1 MLSKGVRTASNA
13 PNTVETLVGH
23 ANDGT
28 TSIERIQGTDEV
40 SSKLDRKL
48 LSEASN
54 VSDCLSSAPNSFS
67 TKSTTATDNNSDDVF
82 EADAA
87 KRRKTED
94 KRSTSDAS
102 VSKYFSKKSSKIDEF
117 EETPIK
123 RNEIL
128 SSLKIE
134 YFEKDVQTKA
144 ADRDEK
150 ISEPFKMIFYEK
162 DSGKSDSKENKKCD
176 DDLEETEI
184 VKIWDDE
191 CEEIDPKS
199 RKTTTV
205 EFSFDQLRKK
215 LVNKTVENSE
225 KESFRRFL
233 AKINPNE
240 NEKAEMELQKEFKKE
255 DFKKLKIFGQVR
267 MLKIFLPNLIRDFFH
282 NAHILKLK
290 KYIECGVCI
299 WSVP

>member
-1 MLSKGVRTASNA
+1 
-13 PNTVETLVGH
+13 
-23 ANDGT
+23 
-28 TSIERIQGTDEV
+28 
-40 SSKLDRKL
+40 
-48 LSEASN
+48 
-54 VSDCLSSAPNSFS
+54 
-67 TKSTTATDNNSDDVF
+67 
-82 EADAA
+82 
-87 KRRKTED
+87 
-94 KRSTSDAS
+94 
-102 VSKYFSKKSSKIDEF
+102 
-117 EETPIK
+117 
-123 RNEIL
+123 
-128 SSLKIE
+128 
-134 YFEKDVQTKA
+134 
-144 ADRDEK
+144 
-150 ISEPFKMIFYEK
+150 MIFYEK